1 MYCISTG
8 HPLAKYTF
16 EVCRQNC
23 PGERFGRRSAEELC
37 KLPKLHVRVVSAWVQ
52 PDVRRLELLMQNRNE
67 REAEW
72 RVMLDSELRWRKSLG
87 SRTWLLGPALM
98 NLKLSGYPWKPS
110 PYLSFPVRYKKYA
123 NANSSPKLKVDNLCT
138 YINLKAYKIALSL
151 SSTSCDWLN
160 LKRLVAQ

>member
-8 HPLAKYTF
+8 HPVAKYTF

-23 PGERFGRRSAEELC
+23 PGSDLGGGRQRNYASSQSCTCA
-37 KLPKLHVRVVSAWVQ
+37 SYQ
-52 PDVRRLELLMQNRNE
+52 PGCNQMFSRLELLMQNRNE

-72 RVMLDSELRWRKSLG
+72 RVMLDGELRWRKSLG